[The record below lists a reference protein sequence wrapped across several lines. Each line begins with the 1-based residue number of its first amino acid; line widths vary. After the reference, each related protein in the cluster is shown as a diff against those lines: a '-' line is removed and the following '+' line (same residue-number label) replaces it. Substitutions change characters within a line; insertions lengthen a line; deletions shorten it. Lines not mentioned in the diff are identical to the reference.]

1 MDAVTLHNDAMRTP
15 AEESAA
21 SNNGYNYYPNTMITL
36 CVISYDDISDI
47 ASSVARQTDWNVVWG
62 PAELV
67 DSITGI
73 SYSLAYV
80 AQRTR
85 SGIPP
90 EYVVVI
96 RGTESDS
103 LTDWITEDLEIG
115 TTVAFNTFVPGAPSD
130 AAISTAT
137 SDGINDLLS
146 LTDPSS
152 GTTMLDFLS
161 GISNSFFLYVTGHS
175 LGGTLSPPMFLY
187 LNYKVFG
194 GNGLGPMALW
204 SFAGLTPGNGA
215 FNSYYESFINPEFP
229 FRIYNTLDIAPL
241 LWWNQPGLYTIY
253 EPTYSMDLAEKL
265 LFDGL
270 FLTADGIGYAQPPNG
285 GAPMTGTMESPPAG
299 SWADE
304 AEYQHHATTYQTM
317 VQQAYPQT

>member
-1 MDAVTLHNDAMRTP
+1 MNTP
-15 AEESAA
+15 AARAA
-21 SNNGYNYYPNTMITL
+21 ADAGNSYNYYPNTMITL
-36 CVISYDDISDI
+36 CVISYEDISDI
-47 ASSVARQTDWNVVWG
+47 ASSVSSQTDWNVVWG

-73 SYSLAYV
+73 SYSLAFV
-80 AQRTR
+80 AERTS
-85 SGIPP
+85 SGTAP

-96 RGTESDS
+96 RGTEAES

-115 TTVAFNTFVPGAPSD
+115 STVAFDTLVPGAPPD

-137 SDGINDLLS
+137 SDGINDLLK
-146 LTDPSS
+146 LTDPTSRAS
-152 GTTMLDFLS
+152 MVDFLT
-161 GISNSFFLYVTGHS
+161 GISGSFYLYVTGHS
-175 LGGTLSPPMFLY
+175 LGTLTPPMFLY

-215 FNSYYESFINPEFP
+215 FNSYFDQFGNPEFP

-241 LWWNQPGLYTIY
+241 LWWNQSGLSTIY
-253 EPTYSMDLAEKL
+253 QPTYSMNELEKL

-270 FLTADGIGYAQPPNG
+270 FDLASGKGYAQPSNG
-285 GAPMTGTMESPPAG
+285 GAPITGTLESPPAG
-299 SWADE
+299 SWLDE
-304 AEYQHHATTYQTM
+304 AEYQHHATTYQTL
-317 VQQAYPQT
+317 VQQAYPQG

>member
-1 MDAVTLHNDAMRTP
+1 MKTP
-15 AEESAA
+15 AELAA
-21 SNNGYNYYPNTMITL
+21 TDSNQYNYYPNAMITL
-36 CVISYDDISDI
+36 CVISYEDISDI
-47 ASSVARQTDWNVVWG
+47 ASSVTSQTDWSVVWG

-96 RGTESDS
+96 RGTESNS

-115 TTVAFNTFVPGAPSD
+115 TTVAFSTLVPGAPSD
-130 AAISTAT
+130 AVISTA
-137 SDGINDLLS
+137 SSNGINDLLS

-152 GTTMLDFLS
+152 GTTIVDFLT
-161 GISNSFFLYVTGHS
+161 GISGSFYLYVTGHS
-175 LGGTLSPPMFLY
+175 LGGTLTPPMFLY

-194 GNGLGPMALW
+194 GSGLGPMAPW

-215 FNSYYESFINPEFP
+215 FNSYLQSFGNPEFP

-241 LWWNQPGLYTIY
+241 LWWNHDGLSAIY
-253 EPTYSMDLAEKL
+253 QPTYSMDDPEKL
-265 LFDGL
+265 LFDHL
-270 FLTADGIGYAQPPNG
+270 FDKASGIAYAQPPTG
-285 GAPMTGTMESPPAG
+285 GAPITGSMESPAAG
-299 SWADE
+299 SWKDE
-304 AEYQHHATTYQTM
+304 AEYQHHSSTYQTM
-317 VQQAYPQT
+317 VQKAYPQS